1 MLITHFTRWLI
12 TTVLLF
18 APRGTIS
25 SETLLIITAY
35 HILSLGMNYM
45 YEVLPDLNWT
55 DCSDFWNVSPFQSAV
70 LMVEDNYVYVMR
82 SICKAKKPS
91 CWKLQEILTVLLCLL
106 HRWSCRSLR
115 KLCLQGGNWRFRFLH
130 LLSLILN
137 PCQDTLWLSRHSS
150 INTTMSRKYLEKQTW
165 KV

>member
-91 CWKLQEILTVLLCLL
+91 CWKLQEILTES
-106 HRWSCRSLR
+106 SCVFFTDGRVDHYVNSVF
-115 KLCLQGGNWRFRFLH
+115 KVETGDSGSCTCWAWYWTPAKIPFGSH
-130 LLSLILN
+130 I
-137 PCQDTLWLSRHSS
+137 TLP
-150 INTTMSRKYLEKQTW
+150 
-165 KV
+165 